1 RPVSCL
7 AEEVK
12 GRVTES
18 VNRSACVRA
27 AEVKKEAGSNGSAC
41 VDVKDA
47 RGTTPLGIAV
57 VKGEVEIVEQLIH
70 AGANPR
76 AKQAKGFKLMHCAV
90 ANLKQTEEMLELLA
104 AELELSMDEPG
115 GRGLYVCMLRYGL
128 RENGSTPL
136 MFAVEVGNNAAL
148 AWLIKAGASI
158 DAQNNDGLTALQIAE
173 SAENEAS
180 AINASPFGLLN
191 KGGMRYAIELI
202 KTSAGMKL
210 AQMGGSKKSPAS
222 SWIRGMLKVLSWFL
236 NIVIPVLGTWDLVAY
251 FGYTTAE
258 AGALP
263 LKNLEDLSNRELADL
278 IDRWKKMSAADLQKE
293 GLDQDMI
300 DALQMKGKMQD
311 IGNMVN
317 ELKSDERF
325 QGNIRNAKAKPILLK
340 P

>member
-1 RPVSCL
+1 
-7 AEEVK
+7 
-12 GRVTES
+12 
-18 VNRSACVRA
+18 
-27 AEVKKEAGSNGSAC
+27 
-41 VDVKDA
+41 
-47 RGTTPLGIAV
+47 
-57 VKGEVEIVEQLIH
+57 
-70 AGANPR
+70 
-76 AKQAKGFKLMHCAV
+76 
-90 ANLKQTEEMLELLA
+90 MLELLA

-115 GRGLYVCMLRYGL
+115 GGLYVCMLRYGL
-128 RENGSTPL
+128 RVRVLQWGAVSVYVAVWAAGAGAAAGGCKENGSTPL

-293 GLDQDMI
+293 GLDQAGSA
-300 DALQMKGKMQD
+300 ALGLPSAD
-311 IGNMVN
+311 
-317 ELKSDERF
+317 
-325 QGNIRNAKAKPILLK
+325 P
-340 P
+340 